1 MNIAKKIYLLTIAY
15 SIDSIG
21 QRKETASEKCVFAL
35 VESVSMN
42 EFFQAG
48 EIGLKPDLKFTIWLT
63 EYEGQ
68 ENLRYKSDIYSIY
81 RTYRRKDGRVEL
93 YAQKRVGDVVPVVT
107 T

>member
-1 MNIAKKIYLLTIAY
+1 MNIAEKIYLLTIAY
-15 SIDSIG
+15 AIDAIG
-21 QRKETASEKCVFAL
+21 QRKETASETPVFAM
-35 VESVSMN
+35 VESISMS

-93 YAQKRVGDVVPVVT
+93 YAQKRVGDVLPVT